1 METDVDD
8 TDDVKILANEILQ
21 MFTIDKKDDD
31 WVKEI
36 QIKTHTLKG
45 LCGIYGLTASFNHL
59 KIMEKFM
66 KVCAFNK
73 IIINREI
80 VYFKNILNN
89 LLKEKN
95 NSAQVGFT
103 AKDIRCY
110 KIVYNFSTVA
120 AFENMIHV
128 LNELTFITNI
138 HVDSRK
144 IVVEVLSQIPIS
156 DMKQM
161 LFALG
166 IDDINVIKHK
176 KVCITKPKILKNIS
190 SCINCIC
197 YKIVFL
203 HLLEMCNQFSKYTHK
218 QFKLSFYSNV
228 KHFTL
233 EFWKD
238 LKIPFMELIKNAF
251 AHSSDTKKLR
261 IIVNIVKIKDNLRI
275 YVYNSNS
282 KIKSGNQ
289 IFDYQYTTSKS
300 EDLSGNGVGL
310 FETKRLI
317 NSFGGTIKYRNK
329 MFGVYFLMSFPNEK
343 FSAAH
348 DYVKL

>member
-66 KVCAFNK
+66 KVCVFNK

-95 NSAQVGFT
+95 SGAQVGFT

-144 IVVEVLSQIPIS
+144 IVIEVLSQIPIS

-166 IDDINVIKHK
+166 IVDINVIKHK
-176 KVCITKPKILKNIS
+176 KVCIKKPKILKNIS

-203 HLLEMCNQFSKYTHK
+203 HLLEMCNQFSKLTHK
-218 QFKLSFYSNV
+218 QFKLKFHSNV

-251 AHSSDTKKLR
+251 AHSSDIKKLR

>member
-1 METDVDD
+1 METSVDND
-8 TDDVKILANEILQ
+8 DDVKTLANEILR
-21 MFTIDKKDDD
+21 MFTIDEKDDN
-31 WVKEI
+31 WVKEV

-66 KVCAFNK
+66 KVCAVNK
-73 IIINREI
+73 ITINREI
-80 VYFKNILNN
+80 AYFKNILNN
-89 LLKEKN
+89 LLKEK
-95 NSAQVGFT
+95 SSGVQEGFT

-166 IDDINVIKHK
+166 IVDINVIKHK
-176 KVCITKPKILKNIS
+176 KVSITKPKILKNIS

-218 QFKLSFYSNV
+218 QFKLSFHSNV

-238 LKIPFMELIKNAF
+238 LKVPFMELIKNAF
-251 AHSSDTKKLR
+251 THSSDDKKLR
-261 IIVNIVKIKDNLRI
+261 IIVNIVKIKGKLNI

-282 KIKSGNQ
+282 KVKNGSK

-317 NSFGGTIKYRNK
+317 NGLGGTIKYRNH
-329 MFGVYFLMSFPNEK
+329 MLGVYFLMSFPNEK
-343 FSAAH
+343 FSSTH
-348 DYVKL
+348 EHVKL

>member
-1 METDVDD
+1 METSVDND
-8 TDDVKILANEILQ
+8 DDDVKTLANEILQ

-59 KIMEKFM
+59 KIMEKFI

-80 VYFKNILNN
+80 AYFKTILSN

-95 NSAQVGFT
+95 SGVQVGFT

-166 IDDINVIKHK
+166 IVDINVIKHK
-176 KVCITKPKILKNIS
+176 KVSITKPKILKNIS

-310 FETKRLI
+310 FETERLI

-329 MFGVYFLMSFPNEK
+329 MFGYFLMSFPNET
-343 FSAAH
+343 FSSTH
-348 DYVKL
+348 DHVKL

>member
-1 METDVDD
+1 METDVDN

-95 NSAQVGFT
+95 SGAQVGFT

-166 IDDINVIKHK
+166 IVDINVIKHK

-310 FETKRLI
+310 FETERLI

>member
-1 METDVDD
+1 METDVDN

-31 WVKEI
+31 WVEEI

-80 VYFKNILNN
+80 VYFKTILSN

-95 NSAQVGFT
+95 RGAQVGFT
-103 AKDIRCY
+103 AKDIRYY

-144 IVVEVLSQIPIS
+144 IVIEVLSQIPIS

-166 IDDINVIKHK
+166 IVDINVIKHK
-176 KVCITKPKILKNIS
+176 KVSITKPKILKNIS

-238 LKIPFMELIKNAF
+238 LKIPFMELMKNAF

-310 FETKRLI
+310 FETERLI

-343 FSAAH
+343 FSAEH

>member
-1 METDVDD
+1 
-8 TDDVKILANEILQ
+8 
-21 MFTIDKKDDD
+21 
-31 WVKEI
+31 
-36 QIKTHTLKG
+36 
-45 LCGIYGLTASFNHL
+45 
-59 KIMEKFM
+59 
-66 KVCAFNK
+66 
-73 IIINREI
+73 
-80 VYFKNILNN
+80 
-89 LLKEKN
+89 
-95 NSAQVGFT
+95 
-103 AKDIRCY
+103 
-110 KIVYNFSTVA
+110 
-120 AFENMIHV
+120 
-128 LNELTFITNI
+128 
-138 HVDSRK
+138 
-144 IVVEVLSQIPIS
+144 
-156 DMKQM
+156 
-161 LFALG
+161 
-166 IDDINVIKHK
+166 
-176 KVCITKPKILKNIS
+176 
-190 SCINCIC
+190 
-197 YKIVFL
+197 
-203 HLLEMCNQFSKYTHK
+203 MCNQFSKYTHK

-282 KIKSGNQ
+282 KIKSGNK